1 MFISV
6 ICYMISTSWFF
17 MLIFLLPFAA
27 LLIWLM
33 KQDKKKGIIGI
44 IIMVIMV
51 AVGII
56 VSLKASKNA
65 VNNFEMRKSEA
76 VK

>member
-1 MFISV
+1 
-6 ICYMISTSWFF
+6 
-17 MLIFLLPFAA
+17 MLIFLLPFSV

-33 KQDKKKGIIGI
+33 KQDKRKGVIGI
-44 IIMVIMV
+44 IIMLVMIV
-51 AVGII
+51 VGII

-65 VNNFEMRKSEA
+65 VNNFEMRKSES

>member
-1 MFISV
+1 
-6 ICYMISTSWFF
+6 
-17 MLIFLLPFAA
+17 MLIFLLPFSV

-33 KQDKKKGIIGI
+33 KQDKRKGVIGI
-44 IIMVIMV
+44 VIMLV
-51 AVGII
+51 MIVVGII

-65 VNNFEMRKSEA
+65 VNNFEMRKSES

>member
-1 MFISV
+1 
-6 ICYMISTSWFF
+6 